1 MEAKYLASTYLLDVG
16 HLQLTYI
23 FNNLIGLCHTGSDES
38 YEKLRLENKSH
49 VWYK

>member
-1 MEAKYLASTYLLDVG
+1 MEAKCLASTYLLDVG

-23 FNNLIGLCHTGSDES
+23 FNLIGLCHTGNDES